1 MNAINT
7 LAEKSWDLG
16 LNATYEG
23 EFNNLSELKE
33 ILDDVYPWE
42 VDDQDELVDQ
52 LLDDGYLAIESEYVY
67 DIQIVNDNKVYTIYR
82 DIEIMEM
89 FDKIVYDKKEKNYL
103 LAFSN
108 SGWLHVDAA
117 IDLASG
123 TIGYFNAQDNIFTP
137 VKNIHEDDIEM
148 LSNVIEDYE
157 FTADWEAEVKRVG
170 DKLAL

>member
-1 MNAINT
+1 M
-7 LAEKSWDLG
+7 
-16 LNATYEG
+16 
-23 EFNNLSELKE
+23 SELKE
-33 ILDDVYPWE
+33 ILEDIYPWE
-42 VDDQDELVDQ
+42 VDNQDELANQ
-52 LLDDGYLAIESEYVY
+52 LLDDGYLAIESEYIY
-67 DIQIVNDNKVYTIYR
+67 EIQIVNENKVYTIYR

-123 TIGYFNAQDNIFTP
+123 TIGYFNAQDNIYQA

>member
-1 MNAINT
+1 MNVIET

-16 LNATYEG
+16 LNATCEG

-33 ILDDVYPWE
+33 ILDGVYPWE

-67 DIQIVNDNKVYTIYR
+67 EIQIVNENKVYTIYR

-89 FDKIVYDKKEKNYL
+89 FDKIIYDKIKNNYL
-103 LAFSN
+103 LGFSN
-108 SGWLHVDAA
+108 SGWLHIDAA

-123 TIGYFNAQDNIFTP
+123 MIGYFNAQENIFTP
-137 VKNIHEDDIEM
+137 VKNISEDDIEM
-148 LSNVIEDYE
+148 LRNVIEEYE
-157 FTADWEAEVKRVG
+157 FTVDWEAEVKRVE
-170 DKLAL
+170 K